1 LGIHLGHTVR
11 ESLGQRRSAVAGAWE
26 KTRDPGVYVQEYEAA
41 GKTLRRY
48 KVVFRDGRG
57 KVTSRTFTRH
67 RDALDKKAELRGQ
80 RSRGELLDAS
90 LARKTLSE
98 LWDHF
103 AETSRVKASTMHFY
117 ENSWHVH
124 VEPVLKH
131 KRLKDFRRGDLER
144 FYSEVEG
151 RTTLATRRAV
161 QQLVRRLFTVAVNSE
176 WIQRN
181 PAAGIP
187 MPSADEREPRFLTEK
202 EVGAIAK
209 NVPPRYGALVWTLAV
224 AGLRIGEATALRVKN
239 LNGVIRVVENSPE
252 VEGKKVTGTP
262 KTRGSR
268 RDVPIAG
275 FLRQILKQ
283 HLQTYSN
290 IFDSE
295 AYVFTSARGDQVRQG
310 NFLRRVFKPA
320 ATAAGIQPVPTVHDL
335 RHTAA
340 ALMLRHG
347 MTPYEVAK
355 ILGHSSVKMV
365 EERYGHLYE
374 HELQRKI
381 EDLGAKFGE
390 A

>member
-1 LGIHLGHTVR
+1 
-11 ESLGQRRSAVAGAWE
+11 
-26 KTRDPGVYVQEYEAA
+26 
-41 GKTLRRY
+41 
-48 KVVFRDGRG
+48 
-57 KVTSRTFTRH
+57 
-67 RDALDKKAELRGQ
+67 
-80 RSRGELLDAS
+80 LDAS
-90 LARKTLSE
+90 LARKTLTE
-98 LWDHF
+98 LWDYF

-124 VEPVLKH
+124 VDPILGRR
-131 KRLKDFRRGDLER
+131 RLKDIRRSDLER
-144 FYSEVEG
+144 FYSDLEG

-161 QQLVRRLFTVAVNSE
+161 QQLVRRLLTVAVNSE
-176 WIQRN
+176 WIARN
-181 PAAGIP
+181 PASGIP
-187 MPSADEREPRFLTEK
+187 MPSVEQREPRFLTDQ
-202 EVGAIAK
+202 EVSAIAE
-209 NVPPRYGALVWTLAV
+209 NVAPRYRALVWTLAV

-239 LNGVIRVVENSPE
+239 LNGVVRVVENSPE
-252 VEGKKVTGTP
+252 IKGKKVTGTP

-268 RDVPIAG
+268 RDVPIPT
-275 FLRQILKQ
+275 FLRQMLKQ

-290 IFDSE
+290 VFDPD

-320 ATAAGIQPVPTVHDL
+320 AHAAGIHPVPTVHDL

-365 EERYGHLYE
+365 EERYGHLYQ

-381 EDLGAKFGE
+381 DDLGAEFGE

>member
-1 LGIHLGHTVR
+1 
-11 ESLGQRRSAVAGAWE
+11 VAGAWE
-26 KTRDPGVYVQEYEAA
+26 KTRDPAIYVQEYEES
-41 GKTLRRY
+41 GKWLKRY
-48 KVVFRDGRG
+48 KFVFRDGRG
-57 KVTSRTFTRH
+57 KVTSRTFR
-67 RDALDKKAELRGQ
+67 RLREAQDKKAELRGQ

-98 LWDHF
+98 LWEHF
-103 AETSRVKASTMHFY
+103 AATSRVKASTMHFY

-124 VEPVLKH
+124 VEPALGH
-131 KRLKDFRRGDLER
+131 KRLRDVRRGDLER
-144 FYSEVEG
+144 FYADLEAQ
-151 RTTLATRRAV
+151 TTLATRRAV

-176 WIQRN
+176 WIAKN
-181 PAAGIP
+181 PATGIP
-187 MPSADEREPRFLTEK
+187 MPSAEQREPRFLTES
-202 EVGAIAK
+202 EVGAIAE
-209 NVPPRYGALVWTLAV
+209 NVAPRYRALVWTLAL

-252 VEGKKVTGTP
+252 VKGKKVAGTP

-268 RDVPIAG
+268 RDVPIPA
-275 FLRQILKQ
+275 FLRRMLKQ
-283 HLQTYSN
+283 HIQSYAN
-290 IFDSE
+290 VFDPE

-310 NFLRRVFKPA
+310 NFLRRAFKPA
-320 ATAAGIQPVPTVHDL
+320 ALAAGIDPAPTVHDL

-355 ILGHSSVKMV
+355 LLGHSSVKMV

-374 HELQRKI
+374 HELQRKV
-381 EDLGAKFGE
+381 EDLGANFGE